1 MALPR
6 NRSAASSRS
15 PGRRRA
21 RGPLRQPPATQRRG
35 PGLSQVQRRQRLLF
49 AIGGTL
55 ILVIFG
61 IIAFGYY
68 QEFYRPPRVMAGQV
82 NNVRFSMGDLV
93 QRIRVLQGLSG
104 QVDLSV
110 IPFEYLEDLLNA
122 ETLRQQGPLLGI
134 AATEAEADQL
144 LRAQFYPRPPAGQET
159 DPGQLDQEFKQN
171 FSVFLTRTGLS
182 DADYRVILK
191 ESVALFKLRSSLGGG
206 IKDPQEQVE
215 VEWIRMETKGG
226 SIDPGAVR
234 KRLEKE
240 EFATVAADVG
250 VTASSPDPFA
260 DPDGYVGWVPRGAF
274 PDLDDALF
282 GEGDKPPLA
291 VGAISDPQF
300 SREGLYIVRKRGGP
314 EERPLSDLM
323 RAKLNDELVKKW
335 QSDQRS
341 RGSDEGWLKINFN
354 SKLYAWVADQVRV
367 SAPRTPRAP
376 QGQGSQP

>member
-21 RGPLRQPPATQRRG
+21 RGPLRQPPATQRQG
-35 PGLSQVQRRQRLLF
+35 AGISQVQRRQRLLF

-110 IPFEYLEDLLNA
+110 VPFEYLEHLLNA
-122 ETLRQQGPLLGI
+122 EVLRQQGRVLGI
-134 AATEAEADQL
+134 AATDAEADQL
-144 LRAQFYPRPPAGQET
+144 LRAQFYPKPPAGQET
-159 DPGQLDQEFKQN
+159 DPGQLEQEFKQN
-171 FSVFLTRTGLS
+171 YSVFLTRTGLS
-182 DADYRVILK
+182 DADYQVILK
-191 ESVALFKLRSSLGGG
+191 ESVALFKLRSSLGAG
-206 IKDPQEQVE
+206 IRDPQEQVE
-215 VEWIRMETKGG
+215 VEWIRQETRGG
-226 SIDPGAVR
+226 IDLEAVR

-250 VTASSPDPFA
+250 LTASSPDPFA
-260 DPDGYVGWVPRGAF
+260 DPNGYVGWVPRGAF
-274 PDLDDALF
+274 PDLDEALF
-282 GEGDKPPLA
+282 GEGEKAPLA

-335 QSDQRS
+335 QSEQRTL
-341 RGSDEGWLKINFN
+341 GSEEKWLTINFN
-354 SKLYAWVADQVRV
+354 SKWYAWVADQVRV

-376 QGQGSQP
+376 QGQG